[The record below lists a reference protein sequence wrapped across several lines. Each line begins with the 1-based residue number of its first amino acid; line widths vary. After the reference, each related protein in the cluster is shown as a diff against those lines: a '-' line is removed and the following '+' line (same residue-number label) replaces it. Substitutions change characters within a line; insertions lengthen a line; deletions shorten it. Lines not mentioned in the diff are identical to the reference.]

1 MFFRDFYKKILTV
14 ILTVCLLSASVSIPV
29 HADNNDFDNYIYIN
43 DIKVSPY
50 VHLKVFNDYVYI
62 SAREFLEAL
71 GMWVISPPDDPVL
84 DAGGHSMYLCMM
96 QGSTGLMINGVRFE
110 MYAPAYV
117 ENGRLYAPFLDLL
130 RLLGIDYSMNYGLL
144 KIYGVPVLHP
154 QANTYL
160 SDKVLKTGFMQDN
173 YAKFTI
179 NGNLLDIEFASPPF
193 GPNGRVYF
201 DHVYGNAADS
211 KGQKLIMTDWQGTAK
226 EMTEESYVNFYA
238 SPVKMTIQLKN
249 VPYNVVNISKMVQN
263 RDGSYSGK
271 YVYYYDYFI
280 KNSDG
285 EFSFAFP
292 RPYFDNVHMLV
303 QLKSPNSYLDIKLYD
318 PGAYH
323 GLKVL
328 SDSICEGATTDYEKV
343 RKIHDWMVTYLYYDI
358 DGTYGERK
366 TVLTQSIDVI
376 LARKT
381 NCAGFSRLFRD
392 LLRFQNIPCT
402 IVSGNTRHNIFEDY
416 TPSHAWNMVYLD
428 GVWKNFDITWNNR
441 NRYENGVFIKNPP
454 EYGYFD
460 IDPFYFSYDHHITE
474 LETYE

>member
-14 ILTVCLLSASVSIPV
+14 ILTVCLLSTSVFIPV
-29 HADNNDFDNYIYIN
+29 HADNNNFDNYIYIN

-50 VHLKVFNDYVYI
+50 VHL
-62 SAREFLEAL
+62 
-71 GMWVISPPDDPVL
+71 
-84 DAGGHSMYLCMM
+84 
-96 QGSTGLMINGVRFE
+96 
-110 MYAPAYV
+110 
-117 ENGRLYAPFLDLL
+117 
-130 RLLGIDYSMNYGLL
+130 
-144 KIYGVPVLHP
+144 
-154 QANTYL
+154 
-160 SDKVLKTGFMQDN
+160 KVLKTGFMQDN

-211 KGQKLIMTDWQGTAK
+211 KGQKLIITDWQGTAK

-292 RPYFDNVHMLV
+292 RPYFDNVHMSV

-323 GLKVL
+323 GLAV
-328 SDSICEGATTDYEKV
+328 SYHEYEK
-343 RKIHDWMVTYLYYDI
+343 
-358 DGTYGERK
+358 
-366 TVLTQSIDVI
+366 TQPSSLSLI
-376 LARKT
+376 ART
-381 NCAGFSRLFRD
+381 RL
-392 LLRFQNIPCT
+392 
-402 IVSGNTRHNIFEDY
+402 
-416 TPSHAWNMVYLD
+416 
-428 GVWKNFDITWNNR
+428 
-441 NRYENGVFIKNPP
+441 
-454 EYGYFD
+454 
-460 IDPFYFSYDHHITE
+460 
-474 LETYE
+474 